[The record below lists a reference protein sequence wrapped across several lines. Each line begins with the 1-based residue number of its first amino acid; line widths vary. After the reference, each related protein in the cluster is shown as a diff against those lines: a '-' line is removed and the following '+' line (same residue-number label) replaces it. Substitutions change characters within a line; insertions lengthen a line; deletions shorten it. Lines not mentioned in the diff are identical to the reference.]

1 MAAHS
6 AEVCFY
12 PSATHVWVLGVV
24 AHRSGENVQVSDCE
38 TGELMHF
45 KESEIFLV
53 HRAKREELL
62 TPTSDLAE
70 ISAPHEAIVLHWL
83 RNRVQQRRYC
93 TRLGGVLLQFACGV
107 EPVTSC
113 GAELYLNALST
124 GRPQAVC
131 VMGSSDAEKH
141 LFTASL
147 LRSLLRCGNA
157 TSAFC
162 ERLSASLT
170 LLKYFACVRRV
181 GGSSTRAP
189 TELPCFTAV
198 WSVSFTQAGSLA
210 GVRLAVGGLE
220 ATRALSTTQKERMI
234 NCMYMLF
241 SNHDHEAHLAS
252 AHLPQLTDEAA
263 QPDDLD
269 QKEYLRSA
277 RAFSLLNVGD
287 SVKEGIWNVVAAVL
301 HISSIEVT
309 SASTLHPSSVPSLNA
324 AADLL
329 GVGVAD
335 LSSVILQGQP
345 HSFSSVSSTRPSP
358 SATRASRDT
367 LACLLYTT
375 LFNYIV
381 ENIINVA
388 LHDALSDANDPMASP
403 SPSASGS
410 PERVSSASPEAVR
423 HAFFEKRDDG
433 PVPQDEGW
441 HTSGL
446 PAFDYGSVRSDSGSP
461 LFSPKK
467 TEAGYV
473 VYDSPPP
480 SCSRRGA
487 SSGDRITTIAI
498 IDAAGHHANR
508 QEEFGIE
515 ESFIEL
521 VTQRASLPLLQLFD
535 FSSDSIV
542 TQLKTFLAGLVRALP
557 TPFAAGDVTWVRCL
571 ASSPVPGYW
580 SGHHVAEQL
589 QYLGVMPILHFSR
602 GSHDT
607 TVPHAAFVKKF
618 SPLLPWGHPP
628 VARRPAFETCLTI
641 VQKGCSALPPT
652 LLPLSVG
659 KGSVLLLSPTLRFLH
674 SKVLDRSSA
683 VMLAFMKYR
692 LAIIRATT
700 TPPPRRPLTKES
712 LILLRQ
718 IERAELSRRAVV
730 TREEKRV
737 KDKLCE
743 AFKRKFVQL
752 ASTVKHS
759 IAIVHAS
766 TQLKI
771 VSVEE
776 RKRGCLMQAL
786 AYEFRSLRDLYVKE
800 TRLLKRQLTLQSL
813 QQSAVSPS
821 LQYVV
826 TAAAATST
834 RAKYQPKGR
843 SLDSFKRSQRSPSQ
857 PRQSLSPRYDNPT
870 LSYLGKVTDVTE
882 AEMYQKPTVSREY
895 ALDVLATKV
904 SERIEEHGAI
914 LAAAEEQKQN
924 EIQKLTEKTD
934 DDLAR
939 RRILHLKAMKEE
951 SNRQLLLAKRLEVET
966 KLKAA
971 RLQKEEDRQRVIRQ
985 RTFQEMA
992 MQRKKHVDEQKR
1004 AGEVEIA
1011 RELDEWETMQR
1022 QLVKDEETK
1031 HQYEKHLHRE
1041 KLRMAVHQQ
1050 RAFERAEG
1058 FDRARQ
1064 LSEMQEIE
1072 FEERARELEQAHEL
1086 AVRKDANDVWRKKH
1100 EAVEAEKRLLAE
1112 EKRVHNVEWAR
1123 NQLAQTSLAGA
1134 AAHMQR
1140 GVGSPGGGLSSP
1152 IVGRRA
1158 LNGDWVQLSY
1168 RLGLSPSPRHVSA
1181 SRSQTSPGNAN
1192 LRRDK
1197 ITQLTTYGKELVDGR
1212 HGVLLM
1218 CGTVD
1223 HWHCNTC
1230 LEKNVKDMMRLML
1243 RKGFFGI
1250 EKARELLPGMV
1261 QCSACGHPSLLYV
1274 KVTESI
1280 ADGTRPFKLTFTKQF
1295 LLDIGATNELTYHVE
1310 VIDQNERR
1318 SWAGKFG
1325 KENLLKA
1332 DFRGAWSTEDGKNQ
1346 PKGRRAIRCPNAS
1359 YHWIGSWTVGM
1370 SKWKDPSGW
1379 EYALNW
1385 QQTGFLKRWLK
1396 SRWVP
1401 DPSPT

>member
-515 ESFIEL
+515 EFVRHCIVEVLENRYREEVITKRKLEAAAEMQNHEVGIGVVPPPGPSSEHVVKMLFSTKSGLLTKLCFSDTDVEFHSSVSTFSSPLAYTIDPCDPSSVGADTLPFVVHHTFGPTRYDATLFVDARKPAPRSFIEL

-1197 ITQLTTYGKELVDGR
+1197 ITQLTTYGK
-1212 HGVLLM
+1212 VLSYDSISPRSKTRSISRALTASVPPAASPR
-1218 CGTVD
+1218 G
-1223 HWHCNTC
+1223 
-1230 LEKNVKDMMRLML
+1230 
-1243 RKGFFGI
+1243 
-1250 EKARELLPGMV
+1250 P
-1261 QCSACGHPSLLYV
+1261 SAS
-1274 KVTESI
+1274 
-1280 ADGTRPFKLTFTKQF
+1280 
-1295 LLDIGATNELTYHVE
+1295 
-1310 VIDQNERR
+1310 
-1318 SWAGKFG
+1318 
-1325 KENLLKA
+1325 
-1332 DFRGAWSTEDGKNQ
+1332 
-1346 PKGRRAIRCPNAS
+1346 PKPR
-1359 YHWIGSWTVGM
+1359 
-1370 SKWKDPSGW
+1370 
-1379 EYALNW
+1379 YAPA
-1385 QQTGFLKRWLK
+1385 Q
-1396 SRWVP
+1396 S
-1401 DPSPT
+1401 